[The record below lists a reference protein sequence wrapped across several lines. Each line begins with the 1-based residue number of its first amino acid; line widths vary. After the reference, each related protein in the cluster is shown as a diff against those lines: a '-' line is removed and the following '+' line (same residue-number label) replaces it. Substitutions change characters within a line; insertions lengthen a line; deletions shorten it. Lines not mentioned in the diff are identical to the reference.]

1 MAKPIKCCVCHE
13 PVEPPYHVLGQR
25 VYCERHYARVNK
37 PHPGFWRAGVLQI
50 VAMGV
55 FAALVTLI
63 AESIGAL
70 EGTPLIIAGW
80 FLAIVPTA
88 LWLVYFYQQDRLEPE
103 PKTKIAAVFFLALI
117 LTDFIGLRL
126 IHDWFRLHDWSGV
139 NRMTSLLASIFIV
152 GFTFEAIK
160 YFVIRL
166 TVWTT
171 EEFDERMDGIVYGTV
186 AGLGVATLL
195 NLNHIIANQGV
206 SLGPG
211 VVYTV
216 TTALAQASFGGVLG
230 YFMAQAKFEHKP
242 IWWVPLGVCV
252 AAVLD
257 GFFTWVI
264 DEVSAAGLTV
274 EPWRSLVLGIIVA
287 LAVFGVLLALMQR
300 ANVLTRQQTSS
311 PSVNP

>member
-1 MAKPIKCCVCHE
+1 MTNSLFCCICHE
-13 PVEPPYHVLGQR
+13 TVAPPYKMLGRR

-37 PHPGFWRAGVLQI
+37 PHTGFWRAGVLQI

-55 FAALVTLI
+55 FAAIVAAI

-70 EGTPLIIAGW
+70 EGTPLIVAGL
-80 FLAIVPTA
+80 FLAVVPTA
-88 LWLVYFYQQDRLEPE
+88 LWLVYFYQQDKLEPE
-103 PKTKIAAVFFLALI
+103 PKTKIAAVFLLALI
-117 LTDFIGLRL
+117 LADFVGLRL
-126 IHDWFRLHDWSGV
+126 IHDWFRFDDWSGI
-139 NRMTSLLASIFIV
+139 NRTTSLLASILIV

-160 YFVIRL
+160 YFAIRL
-166 TVWTT
+166 TVWATD
-171 EEFDERMDGIVYGTV
+171 EFDERMDGIVYGTV

-195 NLNHIIANQGV
+195 NLNHIVANQGV
-206 SLGPG
+206 ALGPG

-216 TTALAQASFGGVLG
+216 TTALAQASFGGLLG

-242 IWWVPLGVCV
+242 IWWVPLGIVI

-274 EPWRSLVLGIIVA
+274 EPWRSLVLGVVVA
-287 LAVFGVLLALMQR
+287 LAVFGVLVALMQR
-300 ANVLTRQQTSS
+300 AHTLTNQLSA
-311 PSVNP
+311 

>member
-1 MAKPIKCCVCHE
+1 MNPSISCCICRKPVS
-13 PVEPPYHVLGQR
+13 PPYKMIGRR
-25 VYCERHYARVNK
+25 VYCERHYALVNK
-37 PHPGFWRAGVLQI
+37 PHMGVWRAGILQI

-55 FAALVTLI
+55 FAAMVSVI
-63 AESIGAL
+63 ADSIGGL
-70 EGTPLIIAGW
+70 EGMPLIVAGL

-88 LWLVYFYQQDRLEPE
+88 LWLVYFYQQDQLEPE
-103 PKTKIAAVFFLALI
+103 PKTKIAEVFLLALI

-126 IHDWFRLHDWSGV
+126 INDWFRVHDWSGI
-139 NRMTSLLASIFIV
+139 NRMTSLLASIFII

-160 YFVIRL
+160 YLAIRL
-166 TVWTT
+166 IVYATDQ
-171 EEFDERMDGIVYGTV
+171 FDERMDGIVYGTI

-195 NLNHIIANQGV
+195 NLNHIVANQGV

-216 TTALAQASFGGVLG
+216 TTALAQASFGGLLG

-242 IWWVPLGVCV
+242 IWWVPLGVSI

-274 EPWRSLVLGIIVA
+274 EPWRSLALGVVVA
-287 LAVFGVLLALMQR
+287 LVAFGVLVALMQR
-300 ANVLTRQQTSS
+300 ANALTEQAAS
-311 PSVNP
+311 

>member
-1 MAKPIKCCVCHE
+1 MAKPLTCCVCHE
-13 PVEPPYHVLGQR
+13 PVEPPYAMLGQR
-25 VYCERHYARVNK
+25 VYCERHYTRVNK
-37 PHPGFWRAGVLQI
+37 PHLGFWRAGILQI

-55 FAALVTLI
+55 FAAIVTVI
-63 AESIGAL
+63 AESLGAL
-70 EGTPLIIAGW
+70 EGTPLIIAGL

-103 PKTKIAAVFFLALI
+103 PKTKIVAVFFLALI

-126 IHDWFRLHDWSGV
+126 IHEWFRFDDWSGV
-139 NRMTSLLASIFIV
+139 NWTTSLLASILIV

-160 YFVIRL
+160 YLAIRL

-171 EEFDERMDGIVYGTV
+171 AEFDERMDGIVYGTV
-186 AGLGVATLL
+186 AGLGVATWL
-195 NLNHIIANQGV
+195 NLNHILANQGV
-206 SLGPG
+206 ALGPG

-252 AAVLD
+252 TAVLD
-257 GFFTWVI
+257 GFFTWAI

-274 EPWRSLVLGIIVA
+274 EPWRSLVLGIIIA
-287 LAVFGVLLALMQR
+287 LAMFGTLIALMRR
-300 ANVLTRQQTSS
+300 AHALTSQVANR
-311 PSVNP
+311 